1 MYACSKNLAKRT
13 VSDNVWKDRGYE
25 IVLNGYQRGLASIR
39 YKILIKK
46 GSDPNINEGLPQEL
60 HKSVITKFK

>member
-25 IVLNGYQRGLASIR
+25 IVLNGYQRGLAR
-39 YKILIKK
+39 
-46 GSDPNINEGLPQEL
+46 
-60 HKSVITKFK
+60 FW

>member
-1 MYACSKNLAKRT
+1 MYAYSKNLAKRT

-39 YKILIKK
+39 YKIFIKK
-46 GSDPNINEGLPQEL
+46 GSGPNINEGLPQEL